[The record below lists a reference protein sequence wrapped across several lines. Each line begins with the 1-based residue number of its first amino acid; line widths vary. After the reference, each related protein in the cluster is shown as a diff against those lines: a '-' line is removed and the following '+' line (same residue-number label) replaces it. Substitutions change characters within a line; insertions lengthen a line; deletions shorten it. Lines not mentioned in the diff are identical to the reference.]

1 MEVVCSGDKKQA
13 RTTVIRG
20 LRKIANETEAED
32 TAYKYQLDNDLP
44 SADSSF
50 RKRYVRVCILKQ
62 TIASLVLVFILFPAL
77 ALGETVKMKDL
88 VKTNGL

>member
-1 MEVVCSGDKKQA
+1 M
-13 RTTVIRG
+13 
-20 LRKIANETEAED
+20 
-32 TAYKYQLDNDLP
+32 
-44 SADSSF
+44 
-50 RKRYVRVCILKQ
+50 KQ

>member
-13 RTTVIRG
+13 RTTVIHG
-20 LRKIANETEAED
+20 LREIANETEAED
-32 TAYKYQLDNDLP
+32 TAYKYRLDNDLP
-44 SADSSF
+44 SDASSF
-50 RKRYVRVCILKQ
+50 RKRYVRVCIMKQ